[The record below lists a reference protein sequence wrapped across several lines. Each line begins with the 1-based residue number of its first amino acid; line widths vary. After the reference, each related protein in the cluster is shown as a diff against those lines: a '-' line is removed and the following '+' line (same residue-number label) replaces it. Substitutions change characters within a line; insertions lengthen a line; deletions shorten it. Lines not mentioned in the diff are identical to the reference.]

1 MSNDCPC
8 QWDNRWRTVSLGTWR
23 PQAVNLG
30 RVCTLRTKTISAVIT
45 ACVIGLGACAT
56 PYQEMGF
63 TGGVSATQLTGDTF
77 QIVAK
82 GNGYTGSSVIERY
95 ALRKA
100 AEVTV
105 ANGYDLF
112 LIASAVDRSR
122 VSGFATNSQYNGNGY
137 SSGFST
143 PIYSPGQ
150 TLTVKTFKG
159 PKPADAPPNLYD
171 AREVLRYLAPP
182 PTNPQP

>member
-1 MSNDCPC
+1 M
-8 QWDNRWRTVSLGTWR
+8 RARTH
-23 PQAVNLG
+23 
-30 RVCTLRTKTISAVIT
+30 SAVIV
-45 ACVIGLGACAT
+45 ACILGLGACAT

-63 TGGVSATQLTGDTF
+63 TGGVSATQLTSDTF

-82 GNGYTGSSVIERY
+82 GNGYTSASAIERY

-112 LIASAVDRSR
+112 LIASAADRGR
-122 VSGFATNSQYNGNGY
+122 ISGFMTNSQYNGNGY

-143 PIYSPGQ
+143 PVYAPGQ

-159 PKPADAPPNLYD
+159 TKPADAPPNLYD
-171 AREVLRYLAPP
+171 ARELLSYLAPASP
-182 PTNPQP
+182 K